1 MATDPVQ
8 DGRISVPREVFAGAV
23 SALSLA
29 AVPVTLGL
37 LVYAPLAERAA
48 PVGIPAAFLT
58 LLVGGLVTACF
69 GRTPMPATGPTSA
82 TALILAAMVSVLAAD
97 ATLGAGDPAR
107 AAGLVAAA
115 AALTVALAGALM
127 LALGAAGLASVI
139 ALVPRPVLSGFMN
152 GVAALIAWTQV
163 PALLGL
169 PAGAQPW
176 APGLQPATLALG
188 LAAVV
193 LGLQLGARRPHW
205 PVSLIVLVTGTL
217 AYHALAALAPQLPLG
232 GVIGAV
238 PVRLP
243 VPDAL
248 QPLLNGG
255 QGVLGGLGALRPHAL
270 LILGTALA
278 LALIGAL
285 ESSLNLAAVDQQTQQ
300 RSDLNRD
307 LRLTGLANMAGALF
321 GALPGPQ
328 LRVRAM
334 TLLQL
339 GGRTRLASACGA
351 LAAGLLVLVAAPLL
365 AVLPRVVLAAIMVL
379 IAISLVD
386 AWWLR
391 LVRLWIAGD
400 RTPDL
405 AANLAVSLLVMAVTV
420 SAGFVVAVGVGLVLA
435 MAMFIRTINRALVR
449 QRWSG
454 QQRPS
459 RRIHL
464 PPQEQCLDA
473 ARSAIAIVEIEGALY
488 FGSAERLDRELKQLD
503 PRTRFLVLD
512 LHRVAAVE
520 ASGVNFLV
528 LLSVRLARRDVRLML
543 AGLAAGPLAAV
554 RAFGGEALAQAL
566 HRDADRAI
574 EAAELALLAQAG
586 LDAPAQVPL
595 PQSLLVQGL
604 QAEQV
609 ARVTAALTERRLA
622 AGERLFNEGDAGD
635 ALYVVASGSIAVVAA
650 ASGSAADADSG
661 DNAAGQRF
669 LSVSAGMMLGE
680 VAVLD
685 GGGRTGAAVAE
696 TEAIVYRLSA
706 HDLARWRQDDPH
718 LAATL
723 YQNIAIHLS
732 QRLRAAVR
740 AWRADAA

>member
-1 MATDPVQ
+1 MASDPLQ
-8 DGRISVPREVFAGAV
+8 TARISVPREVFAGAV
-23 SALSLA
+23 STLSLA

-37 LVYAPLAERAA
+37 LVFSPLAAQAA

-58 LLVGGLVTACF
+58 LLVGGLVTAGF

-82 TALILAAMVSVLAAD
+82 TALILAAMVAVLARD
-97 ATLGAGDPAR
+97 AALGAGDPAR
-107 AAGLVAAA
+107 AAGLVVAA
-115 AALTVALAGALM
+115 AALTVALAGVMM
-127 LALGAAGLASVI
+127 LALGAAGLAGVI

-152 GVAALIAWTQV
+152 GVAVLIAWTQV

-169 PAGAQPW
+169 PPGAWP
-176 APGLQPATLALG
+176 AAHGLQPAALALG
-188 LAAVV
+188 LVAVAG
-193 LGLQLGARRPHW
+193 GLWLGARRPAW
-205 PVSLIVLVTGTL
+205 PVSLVVLLGGTL
-217 AYHALAALAPQLPLG
+217 AYHVLVALAPQLPLG
-232 GVIGAV
+232 GVIGPV
-238 PVRLP
+238 PARLP
-243 VPDAL
+243 APDAL
-248 QPLLNGG
+248 LPLL
-255 QGVLGGLGALRPHAL
+255 GVGADGPGALQRHGL

-285 ESSLNLAAVDQQTQQ
+285 ESSLNLAAVDQQTMQ
-300 RSDLNRD
+300 RSDLDRD
-307 LRLTGLANMAGALF
+307 LRITGLANVAAALF

-351 LAAGLLVLVAAPLL
+351 LAAGLLLLVAAPLL

-391 LVRLWIAGD
+391 LVRLWLAGD

-405 AANLAVSLLVMAVTV
+405 AANLSVSLLVMVVTV
-420 SAGFVVAVGVGLVLA
+420 TAGFVVAVGVGLVLA
-435 MAMFIRTINRALVR
+435 MAMFIRTLNRALVR

-454 QQRPS
+454 RQRPS
-459 RRIHL
+459 RRIYL
-464 PPQEQCLDA
+464 PPQERCLDA
-473 ARSAIAIVEIEGALY
+473 ARAGIEIVEIEGPLY
-488 FGSAERLDRELKQLD
+488 FGSAQRLDRELQGLATS
-503 PRTRFLVLD
+503 TRFLVLD

-528 LLSVRLARRDVRLML
+528 LLATRLARREVRLML

-566 HRDADRAI
+566 YRDADRAI

-595 PQSLLVQGL
+595 SQSLLMQGL
-604 QAEQV
+604 QAGQV
-609 ARVTAALTERRLA
+609 ARVTAALTGRRLA
-622 AGERLFNEGDAGD
+622 RGERLFNEGDAGD
-635 ALYVVASGSIAVVAA
+635 ALYVVASGSVAVVAA
-650 ASGSAADADSG
+650 PDAAAPGLDDAG
-661 DNAAGQRF
+661 GQRF
-669 LSVSAGMMLGE
+669 LSISAGMMLGE

-696 TEAIVYRLSA
+696 TEVEVHRLA
-706 HDLARWRQDDPH
+706 AQDLARWRQDDPQ

-723 YQNIAIHLS
+723 YRNIAIHLS

-740 AWRADAA
+740 AWRADVA

>member
-1 MATDPVQ
+1 MASDSLHT
-8 DGRISVPREVFAGAV
+8 GRISVPREVFAGAV
-23 SALSLA
+23 STLSLA
-29 AVPVTLGL
+29 AVPLTLGL
-37 LVYAPLAERAA
+37 LVFSPLAAQAA
-48 PVGIPAAFLT
+48 PVGIPAAFMT

-82 TALILAAMVSVLAAD
+82 TALILAAMVAVLARD
-97 ATLGAGDPAR
+97 AALGTGWV
-107 AAGLVAAA
+107 VAT
-115 AALTVALAGALM
+115 AALTVALAGVLM
-127 LALGAAGLASVI
+127 LALGTAGLAGVI

-152 GVAALIAWTQV
+152 GVAVLIAWTQV

-169 PAGAQPW
+169 PSGAWPAGH
-176 APGLQPATLALG
+176 GLQPATLALG
-188 LAAVV
+188 LAAVAG
-193 LGLQLGARRPHW
+193 GLWLGARRPGW
-205 PVSLIVLVTGTL
+205 PVSLVVLLGGTL

-232 GVIGAV
+232 GVIGPV
-238 PVRLP
+238 PARLP
-243 VPDAL
+243 APDAL
-248 QPLLNGG
+248 LPLLGA
-255 QGVLGGLGALRPHAL
+255 GLHDLVALQRHGL

-285 ESSLNLAAVDQQTQQ
+285 ESSLNLAAVDQHTLQ
-300 RSDLNRD
+300 RSDLDRD
-307 LRLTGLANMAGALF
+307 LRITGLANIAAALF

-351 LAAGLLVLVAAPLL
+351 LAGGLLVLVAAPLL
-365 AVLPRVVLAAIMVL
+365 AALPRVVLAALMVL

-405 AANLAVSLLVMAVTV
+405 AANLSVSLLVMAVTV
-420 SAGFVVAVGVGLVLA
+420 TAGFVVAVAVGLVLA
-435 MAMFIRTINRALVR
+435 MAMFIRTLNRALVR

-454 QQRPS
+454 RQRPS
-459 RRIHL
+459 RRIYL
-464 PPQEQCLDA
+464 PPQERCLDA
-473 ARSAIAIVEIEGALY
+473 ARTGIEIVEIEGPLY
-488 FGSAERLDRELKQLD
+488 FGSAQRLDHELQGLAAS
-503 PRTRFLVLD
+503 TRFLVLD
-512 LHRVAAVE
+512 LHRVATVE

-528 LLSVRLARRDVRLML
+528 LLATRLARRDVRLML

-554 RAFGGEALAQAL
+554 RAFGGDALAQAL

-595 PQSLLVQGL
+595 SQSLLMQGL
-604 QAEQV
+604 HADQV
-609 ARVTAALTERRLA
+609 ARVTAALAARRLVS
-622 AGERLFNEGDAGD
+622 GERLFDEGDAGD
-635 ALYVVASGSIAVVAA
+635 ALYVVASGSVAVVAA
-650 ASGSAADADSG
+650 SGVADLDGAG
-661 DNAAGQRF
+661 GQRF

-696 TEAIVYRLSA
+696 TEVEVHRLA
-706 HDLARWRQDDPH
+706 AQDLARWQHDDPQ

-723 YQNIAIHLS
+723 YRNIAIHLS